1 MKLYILLN
9 IVSLFDLLIILFAV
23 YYGFKFL
30 IRFIAPKVVDN
41 AANKIFNDM
50 QNREASKDRRTVR
63 KGDVTID
70 YSNKKPKQ
78 FGRSDG
84 DYIEFEEIDEKK

>member
-9 IVSLFDLLIILFAV
+9 IVSFLDLLMIILVV

-30 IRFIAPKVVDN
+30 IRFLAPKIVDH
-41 AANKIFNDM
+41 AANKIYEDM
-50 QNREASKDRRTVR
+50 QNKTTSNQGRTVR

-70 YSNKKPKQ
+70 
-78 FGRSDG
+78 
-84 DYIEFEEIDEKK
+84 

>member
-9 IVSLFDLLIILFAV
+9 IVSLFDLLIILFAI

-41 AANKIFNDM
+41 AANKIYNEM
-50 QNREASKDRRTVR
+50 QNREASKEKRTVR
-63 KGDVTID
+63 RGDVTID
-70 YSNKKPKQ
+70 YTNKRPKQ